1 MPDYRV
7 SLEAAWMVKD
17 VDSAS
22 DAIGIAISECGRH
35 LQSSAKFVDVDV
47 LNSPCPHCGNEI
59 TTATISA
66 RTALVGLLLTMK
78 VFDAKNEDHADKIAK
93 RVIGK
98 ALRDI
103 PLTLFSIEE
112 IARSEPLVST

>member
-7 SLEAAWMVKD
+7 SLEAAWLVKD
-17 VDSAS
+17 VGSAS
-22 DAIGIAISECGRH
+22 DAIGIAVSECGRH
-35 LQSSAKFVDVDV
+35 LQPSAKFVDVDV
-47 LNSPCPHCGNEI
+47 LNSPCPHCGKEI
-59 TTATISA
+59 TTATIAA

-78 VFDAKNEDHADKIAK
+78 VFDAKNEGHAEKIAK
-93 RVIGK
+93 RVIGN

-112 IARSEPLVST
+112 IESESTD